1 MALDAPTKL
10 GPYEIVA
17 PLGAGGMGE
26 VYRALDRRLDRTV
39 AIKVLPSG
47 TVDDPGRRRRFERE
61 ARAIAALSHPRIC
74 AVHDVGEQDG
84 VLFLVMEYLEGETLE
99 ARLIRGGPH
108 MGSPAVP
115 ASAAASA
122 ASRPLPLD
130 EALRIAAELADA
142 VAAAHRAGIVH
153 RDLKPAN
160 VMLTPS
166 GVKVLDFGVAK
177 LNSLRAAP
185 HDGVI
190 RTTLSDEL
198 TAEGALVGTIA
209 YMAPEQLQGRDA
221 DARTDIFAFGAI
233 VHEMATGRHPFEADT
248 QAGRIAAILEHDPA
262 PLTTLRPDAPP
273 ALARLVRTC
282 LAKDPEERWQDA
294 RDVCHHLQ
302 WLAETG
308 APEASQGGAPPAVAT
323 QKRPPWMAMGA
334 VSILIGVLASYLAIR
349 QATRSPRA
357 ASPTRFQIAAGAPVV
372 DLAVSPDG
380 RAVAYVTAPPRAP
393 SAIWLRFLDRAQPEM
408 LAGTEG
414 VSRGLFWSPDARSL
428 AFVSSGRLRRLAV
441 LGGSPQDICASPSDI
456 LTGGS
461 WHADGTI
468 VFTAYP
474 PGTAFQVP
482 AGGGEARPVT
492 ELQVAAGEYYH
503 SVPRFLPAT
512 RRFLYASG
520 WLVAG
525 RDDVC
530 VGSLDGP
537 ERRCLGVQTS
547 RFDYAP
553 PGVLLLARRGELMAQ
568 AFDPGSLTLLG
579 EPVGLGPLVY
589 RGTGYGPA
597 FGVGGNVLA
606 VRSGEAGFTEQLT
619 WYDRQG
625 QPSGTLGAAGPIEN
639 FDLSPDG
646 TRVAIAAASPND
658 ADAILVV
665 DIPRGVTS
673 RLVADGRWLNDP
685 VWSPDG
691 RSLAFSSRGGPDGVA
706 IVAKP
711 VDGGPERLLIERRSG
726 DVFVE
731 DWSPDGAHLAI
742 GMQGASGTAG
752 ALLALEG
759 KKPPVPSVFTRQEFP
774 DEFQFSPD
782 GRWLAYNAVERGQP
796 EVFVVPIPPA
806 GPRWQVSAG
815 GGAQPRW
822 RRDGREL
829 YYLGLDATLMAV
841 AIGGASRLEASP
853 PRPLF
858 KTGLVVEGGYDQYE
872 VGPDGRFLISSPVRP
887 DEGTIIDVVLDW
899 QVALKP

>member
-1 MALDAPTKL
+1 MALAAATKL

-39 AIKVLPSG
+39 AIKVLRAG
-47 TVDDPGRRRRFERE
+47 AVGEPGRRLRFERE

-84 VLFLVMEYLEGETLE
+84 VPFLVMEYLEGQTLE
-99 ARLIRGGPH
+99 ERLIRGGRRT
-108 MGSPAVP
+108 GSGAP
-115 ASAAASA
+115 ASAAASVTR
-122 ASRPLPLD
+122 RPLPLV
-130 EALRIAAELADA
+130 EALRIAVELAEA
-142 VAAAHRAGIVH
+142 VAAAHEAGIVH
-153 RDLKPAN
+153 RDLKPSN

-177 LNSLRAAP
+177 LHALRAAP
-185 HDGVI
+185 KSGV
-190 RTTLSDEL
+190 TQTGLSDVL
-198 TAEGALVGTIA
+198 TADGALVGTVA
-209 YMAPEQLQGRDA
+209 YMAPEQLQGRET
-221 DARTDIFAFGAI
+221 DARTDIFALAAI
-233 VHEMATGRHPFEADT
+233 VYEMATGRHPFESDT
-248 QAGRIAAILEHDPA
+248 LAGRIAAILEHEPVS
-262 PLTTLRPDAPP
+262 LTTLQPEAPP
-273 ALARLVRTC
+273 LLAPLVQAC
-282 LAKDPEERWQDA
+282 LAKNPEERFQNA
-294 RDVCHHLQ
+294 RDVWRQLR
-302 WLAETG
+302 WLAESAGPKSSLG
-308 APEASQGGAPPAVAT
+308 ARSAAAAP
-323 QKRPPWMAMGA
+323 KWSPWMAIAG
-334 VSILIGVLASYLAIR
+334 VSVLVGLLASYLAMR
-349 QATRSPRA
+349 QATRSPRTT
-357 ASPTRFQIAAGAPVV
+357 SPTRFAIAAGAPVV

-393 SAIWLRFLDRAQPEM
+393 SVIWLRSLDRAQPEM

-414 VSRGLFWSPDARSL
+414 TSRGLFWSPDSRFL
-428 AFVSSGRLRRLAV
+428 AFVSKKRLRQLAI

-461 WHADGTI
+461 WRADGTI
-468 VFTAYP
+468 VFSAYP
-474 PGTAFQVP
+474 PGTVFQVP
-482 AGGGEARPVT
+482 ASGGEARPVT
-492 ELQVAAGEYYH
+492 ALEAAAGEFYH
-503 SVPRFLPAT
+503 NAPRLLPAT

-520 WLVAG
+520 WLVEG

-553 PGVLLLARRGELMAQ
+553 PDVLVLARRGELMAQ
-568 AFDPGSLTLLG
+568 AFEPGSLKLLG

-589 RGTGYGPA
+589 KGSGFGPA

-606 VRSGEAGFTEQLT
+606 ARSGEAGFTEQLT

-625 QPSGTLGAAGPIEN
+625 RPSGTVGAAGPIEN

-646 TRVAIAAASPND
+646 TRVAIATASPTD
-658 ADAILVV
+658 AEAILIT
-665 DIPRGVTS
+665 DIARGVTS
-673 RLVADGRWLNDP
+673 RLEADGRWLNDP

-691 RSLAFSSRGGPDGVA
+691 RWVAFTSRGGPGGVA
-706 IVAKP
+706 LVAKP
-711 VDGGPERLLIERRSG
+711 ADGGPERVLVARRSG
-726 DVFVE
+726 DASVE
-731 DWSPDGAHLAI
+731 DWSPDGALVAI
-742 GMQGASGTAG
+742 GIQGASGTAG
-752 ALLALEG
+752 ALVALEG
-759 KKPPVPSVFTRQEFP
+759 KPAEPSVFTEQEFP
-774 DEFQFSPD
+774 DELQFSPD
-782 GRWLAYNAVERGQP
+782 GRWLAYNAVESGQP

-841 AIGGASRLEASP
+841 AIGGPSRFEAAP

-858 KTGLVVEGGYDQYE
+858 KTGLVLDWGYDQYQ
-872 VGPDGRFLISSPVRP
+872 VGPDGRFLISVPVRP
-887 DEGTIIDVVLDW
+887 DEGTTIDVVLDW
-899 QVALKP
+899 QVALRR